1 MRYGIT
7 LISMPDRTLTIPM
20 MYLVS
25 AEFIE
30 NSVTP
35 EAFPQ
40 VWENVIRPSL
50 ETLAKMADEKKL
62 TGGVLAGQRAGA
74 FIIDAQSNEEVGT
87 VLGNLPFWGLIKW
100 NVTPLQSMRSAIER
114 DRKAVE
120 AAKASRR

>member
-1 MRYGIT
+1 
-7 LISMPDRTLTIPM
+7 MPDRTLTIPM

-40 VWENVIRPSL
+40 VWESVIRPSL

>member
-1 MRYGIT
+1 
-7 LISMPDRTLTIPM
+7 M
-20 MYLVS
+20 MYLVT

-62 TGGVLAGQRAGA
+62 TGNRQHSRLITGFCQVL
-74 FIIDAQSNEEVGT
+74 VGST
-87 VLGNLPFWGLIKW
+87 QFWSKIVG
-100 NVTPLQSMRSAIER
+100 
-114 DRKAVE
+114 
-120 AAKASRR
+120 

>member
-1 MRYGIT
+1 MRCGIT
-7 LISMPDRTLTIPM
+7 LISILDHATTISM

-62 TGGVLAGQRAGA
+62 TGGVLVGQRAGA
-74 FIIDAQSNEEVGT
+74 FVIDAQSNEEVGT

-100 NVTPLQSMRSAIER
+100 NVTPLQSVRSAIER
-114 DRKAVE
+114 DRKAVD
-120 AAKASRR
+120 AMKASRR

>member
-40 VWENVIRPSL
+40 VWESVIRPSL